1 MSAEQWELLQQ
12 ELRNDAGR
20 EIAATKDQ
28 SRKDSIRADL
38 TSLFRLPKKRFRQ
51 AITKW
56 TNAGHWQVN
65 TGRHGQ
71 GAERTVACG
80 MPSSIDRMN
89 GPDEKQH

>member
-38 TSLFRLPKKRFRQ
+38 TSFVRLPVPTSDYEMDQRRSLASEYRTAWASAGKDSRMR
-51 AITKW
+51 
-56 TNAGHWQVN
+56 NALF
-65 TGRHGQ
+65 
-71 GAERTVACG
+71 
-80 MPSSIDRMN
+80 DRMN